1 LSDKYFSSFWRQKA
15 TPELKKSRPQKN
27 LALTFF
33 LGTCLHE
40 WKSRRKRA
48 KKVHTLLGVVQKKQ
62 CHGGFSTR
70 EMASQTGEKVD
81 DSRWFAFF
89 S

>member
-1 LSDKYFSSFWRQKA
+1 V
-15 TPELKKSRPQKN
+15 EI
-27 LALTFF
+27 
-33 LGTCLHE
+33 E
-40 WKSRRKRA
+40 A
-48 KKVHTLLGVVQKKQ
+48 KKGQKSAHSAGSCAKKQ
-62 CHGGFSTR
+62 RHGGFSTR